1 MYNLTYD
8 LWNEIIDDV
17 VIVHTSLFEAM
28 HQAADHLKLSN
39 AFVEDLKRKG
49 VMEIGEGLWNF
60 LLKIEFVD
68 DKIEGFRISLLA
80 AESAE
85 DFEEIKAKVAADQGF
100 SLEEVEGFVLEHGLE
115 LDEDIFE
122 EMEAS
127 YGVTANVEEDEV
139 IFELVVF
146 DSQDLDNSLK
156 SVEAWG
162 EEPSAN

>member
-1 MYNLTYD
+1 MYSLTYD
-8 LWNEIIDDV
+8 LWNEIIDNV
-17 VIVHTSLFEAM
+17 VIVHGSLFEAM
-28 HQAADHLKLSN
+28 RQIADHLKLSK

-49 VMEIGEGLWNF
+49 LMEIGDGLWNF
-60 LLKIEFVD
+60 LVKIEFVD
-68 DKIEGFRISLLA
+68 DKIEGYRISLLA
-80 AESAE
+80 AESAG

-100 SLEEVEGFVLEHGLE
+100 SLEEVEGFELEHGLE

-127 YGVTANVEEDEV
+127 YGVTAKVVEDEV
-139 IFELVVF
+139 VFEQVIF

-162 EEPSAN
+162 DEPSAN

>member
-8 LWNEIIDDV
+8 LWKEIIDDV
-17 VIVHTSLFEAM
+17 VIVHSSLFGAM
-28 HQAADHLKLSN
+28 HQAVDHIELSK
-39 AFVEDLKRKG
+39 AFVEELKRKG
-49 VMEIGEGLWNF
+49 MMEIGEGPWNF
-60 LLKIEFVD
+60 LIEIEFVD

-85 DFEEIKAKVAADQGF
+85 DFEEIKAKVAADKGF
-100 SLEEVEGFVLEHGLE
+100 SLVEVEGFELEHGLE

-127 YGVTANVEEDEV
+127 FGVTAKIEEDDV
-139 IFELVVF
+139 IFEIVIF

-156 SVEAWG
+156 SVEIW
-162 EEPSAN
+162 EEGPSAN

>member
-1 MYNLTYD
+1 LYNLTYD

-17 VIVHTSLFEAM
+17 VIVHESLFEAM
-28 HQAADHLKLSN
+28 HQAADHLKLSK

-49 VMEIGEGLWNF
+49 VMEIGEGIWNF
-60 LLKIEFVD
+60 LLKIEFID

-80 AESAE
+80 AESTE

-100 SLEEVEGFVLEHGLE
+100 SLEEVEGFELEHGLE
-115 LDEDIFE
+115 LEEDIFE
-122 EMEAS
+122 KMEAS
-127 YGVTANVEEDEV
+127 YGVIADVEEDEV
-139 IFELVVF
+139 IFELVIF

-156 SVEAWG
+156 RVGTRG